1 MKTIWII
8 FLIVGLKMFADHPQA
23 EIKRLIEGNK
33 RFQNNKQQMVD
44 YSKEVRKAAAKG
56 QDPFAIILGCSDS
69 RVAPEII
76 FDQGIGDLFVVR
88 VAGNVVTPSG
98 LESIWFAV
106 EQLHSN
112 VIVVLGHESCGAVNA
127 VVKGGAKKIPVIAKA
142 IEPAVEKARK
152 EPGNVLENAIDANV
166 QLMVEQLKKEPFIA
180 EKIKKDQVA
189 VVGGVYHFKSGEVV
203 FDSP

>member
-1 MKTIWII
+1 MKIIWII
-8 FLIVGLKMFADHPQA
+8 FLIVGLKVSAEHPQK
-23 EIKRLIEGNK
+23 EVQRLIEGNK
-33 RFQNNKQQMVD
+33 RFQNNQQQIVE
-44 YSKEVRKAAAKG
+44 YSKEVRKAVAKG
-56 QDPFAIILGCSDS
+56 QNPFAIILGCSDS

-112 VIVVLGHESCGAVNA
+112 VIVVLGHENCGAVNA
-127 VVKGGAKKIPVIAKA
+127 VVKGGAQKIPIIAKA
-142 IEPAVEKARK
+142 IEPAVAKARK

-166 QLMVEQLKKEPFIA
+166 QSMVEQLKKVPFIS